1 MTQRIQL
8 IQTRAGQSEV
18 VRYGESG
25 ALCLVLPGAGGGVR
39 GYGGLCRWL
48 ASRGFEVVGV
58 NPRGSG
64 ASTAPMTGLTLRDFA
79 NDVADAI
86 DSLGGPALVVG
97 HAGGNRVARMLAS
110 ERPELVTAV
119 VLLAAGGSVAGEPE
133 AYAALAASGDAALS
147 DTERRRHVEAA
158 NFAPGN
164 RLPDGYPTPDRSGD
178 TLRAFGAAIRNTP
191 DDGWTTG
198 GSAPMLIVQGK
209 QDRLAPPANGH
220 ALKARVGERA
230 TLIDLDNAG
239 HALFLEQPERIC
251 AAITD
256 FVTVHGLA

>member
-1 MTQRIQL
+1 MKQIIQL
-8 IQTRAGQSEV
+8 IETRAGRAEIV
-18 VRYGESG
+18 LYEGDG
-25 ALCLVLPGAGGGVR
+25 ALCVVLPGAAGGVR
-39 GYGGLCRWL
+39 GYGALMRWL
-48 ASRGFEVVGV
+48 ASRGFTVAGV

-64 ASTAPMTGLTLRDFA
+64 ASTAPMTGLTLHDFA
-79 NDVADAI
+79 TDVADVI
-86 DSLGGPALVVG
+86 DSLGRPALVVG

-110 ERPELVTAV
+110 GRPDLVTAV
-119 VLLAAGGSVAGEPE
+119 VLLAAGGSVAGDPE

-147 DTERRRHVEAA
+147 PAKRQRHVEAA

-164 RLPDGYPTPDRSGD
+164 RIPDDYPTPDRSGD

-191 DDGWTTG
+191 DDGWSTG
-198 GSAPMLIVQGK
+198 GHAPMLILQGK

-220 ALKARVGERA
+220 ALKASVGERA
-230 TLIDLDNAG
+230 TLIDIDNAG
-239 HALFLEQPERIC
+239 HALFLEQPERIR

>member
-8 IQTRAGQSEV
+8 IETRAGQAEV
-18 VRYGESG
+18 VRYGEG
-25 ALCLVLPGAGGGVR
+25 GTLCLVLPGAGGGVR

-48 ASRGFEVVGV
+48 ASQGFEVAGV

-79 NDVADAI
+79 NDVADVI
-86 DSLGGPALVVG
+86 DFFGGPALVVG

-110 ERPELVTAV
+110 DRRNLVMGL
-119 VLLAAGGSVAGEPE
+119 VLLAAGGSVPGDPE
-133 AYAALAASGDAALS
+133 AYAALAASGDAVLS
-147 DTERRRHVEAA
+147 YAERRRHVEAA

-164 RLPDGYPTPDRSGD
+164 RIPDDYPTPDRSGD
-178 TLRAFGAAIRNTP
+178 TLRAFGAAIRTTP

-198 GSAPMLIVQGK
+198 GRAPMLILQGK

-220 ALKARVGERA
+220 ALQAQVGARA
-230 TLIDLDNAG
+230 TLIDIDNAG
-239 HALFLEQPERIC
+239 HALFLEQPKRIC
-251 AAITD
+251 AAIAD
-256 FVTVHGLA
+256 FVTAHGLG